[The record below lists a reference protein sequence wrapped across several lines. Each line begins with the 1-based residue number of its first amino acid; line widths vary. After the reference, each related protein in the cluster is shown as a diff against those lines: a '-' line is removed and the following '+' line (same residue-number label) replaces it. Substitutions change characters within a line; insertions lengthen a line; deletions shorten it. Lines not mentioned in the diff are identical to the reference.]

1 MTATR
6 NFHLQ
11 QNKNRGLDAL
21 LKGNNGGRGTR
32 SGQRSVANRSFHNQI
47 GSHINTENNPLDM
60 STILGSATSV
70 QPPVGDEDIV
80 MDSGGR

>member
-6 NFHLQ
+6 TFHQ
-11 QNKNRGLDAL
+11 QNKNKGLDAL
-21 LKGNNGGRGTR
+21 LKGGGRGTR
-32 SGQRSVANRSFHNQI
+32 SGQRSVANRSFHNNL
-47 GSHINTENNPLDM
+47 GSHVNTENNPLDM